1 MNQKIEIEN
10 RNQQMNWGIEM
21 ENRNWKLKLLGMFS
35 SIGIVFLIFWI
46 LVDIFICKIDISD
59 SDSENTNSDSENT
72 NPKIENEIQ
81 NSGRLPGD
89 DVEASGFAGN
99 WNEDFDN
106 ENEIQILNLTM
117 VEYSRPPFFNL
128 TEAERK
134 TIQYIVAGEAKGE
147 PMEGKMAVAQ
157 CILHGMVKSNWSAE
171 RVRIEYQ
178 YSGWDDELENV
189 NPEAWAEVVEAVSR
203 VFDDGELISDKPI
216 LYFYAPKRVSSDWHE
231 SLNFSCEL
239 SNHRFFYL
247 DEDVNAD
254 WFLNLRKDV

>member
-1 MNQKIEIEN
+1 
-10 RNQQMNWGIEM
+10 M
-21 ENRNWKLKLLGMFS
+21 ENRNYKYRHEELISGIW
-35 SIGIVFLIFWI
+35 IGICIGLLISALIFG
-46 LVDIFICKIDISD
+46 IFGCGFGFEIDFGKS
-59 SDSENTNSDSENT
+59 NS
-72 NPKIENEIQ
+72 ENEIQ

-106 ENEIQILNLTM
+106 ENENQILDLAM
-117 VEYSRPPFFNL
+117 VKYSHPPFFNL

-147 PMEGKMAVAQ
+147 PMEGKMAVVQ

-178 YSGWDDELENV
+178 YSGWDDELENA

-216 LYFYAPKRVSSDWHE
+216 LYFYAPDITSSSWHE
-231 SLNFSCEL
+231 SLNHAVTIEG
-239 SNHRFFYL
+239 HKFFYL

>member
-1 MNQKIEIEN
+1 
-10 RNQQMNWGIEM
+10 M
-21 ENRNWKLKLLGMFS
+21 ENRNYKYKFEELFS
-35 SIGIVFLIFWI
+35 VIWIGIGFGFLILALI
-46 LVDIFICKIDISD
+46 IGIFSYGFGFEIEIYKS
-59 SDSENTNSDSENT
+59 
-72 NPKIENEIQ
+72 NPKIENKIQ
-81 NSGRLPGD
+81 DLGRIKGD
-89 DVEASGFAGN
+89 NIEATGYAGN
-99 WNEDFDN
+99 WNGNFDIEN
-106 ENEIQILNLTM
+106 ENQILDLAM
-117 VEYSRPPFFNL
+117 VEYYRPRFFNL
-128 TEAERK
+128 TEVDRK

-157 CILHGMVKSNWSAE
+157 CILHGMVKSDWSAE

-216 LYFYAPKRVSSDWHE
+216 LYFYAPNVVSSSWHE
-231 SLNFSCEL
+231 SLNHAITIGG
-239 SNHRFFYL
+239 HRFFYL

>member
-1 MNQKIEIEN
+1 MNQKIENEN

-21 ENRNWKLKLLGMFS
+21 ENRNWEIKLLGMFS

-59 SDSENTNSDSENT
+59 SDSKNE
-72 NPKIENEIQ
+72 NPKIENKIQ
-81 NSGRLPGD
+81 DDGRLPGD

-99 WNEDFDN
+99 WNENFEG
-106 ENEIQILNLTM
+106 ENGNQILDLVM
-117 VEYSRPPFFNL
+117 VEYSHPPFFNL

-216 LYFYAPKRVSSDWHE
+216 LYFYAPDITSSSWHE
-231 SLNFSCEL
+231 SLNHAVTIEG
-239 SNHRFFYL
+239 HKFFYL
-247 DEDVNAD
+247 DEDINAD
-254 WFLNLRKDV
+254 WFLNLRKGV

>member
-10 RNQQMNWGIEM
+10 RNRQMNWRIEM
-21 ENRNWKLKLLGMFS
+21 ENRDYKNRFEEFICVIIAGIGFGFLILALI
-35 SIGIVFLIFWI
+35 IGIFSYGFG
-46 LVDIFICKIDISD
+46 FEIDFGKSD
-59 SDSENTNSDSENT
+59 S
-72 NPKIENEIQ
+72 KIEIQ

-99 WNEDFDN
+99 WNGNFDT
-106 ENEIQILNLTM
+106 ENEIEILDLKM

-128 TEAERK
+128 TETDRK

-157 CILHGMVKSNWSAE
+157 CILHGMVKSGWSAE

-189 NPEAWAEVVEAVSR
+189 NPEAWGEVVEAVSR
-203 VFDDGELISDKPI
+203 IFDDGELISDKPI
-216 LYFYAPKRVSSDWHE
+216 LYFYAPDITSSSWHE
-231 SLNFSCEL
+231 SLN
-239 SNHRFFYL
+239 HAITIGGHKFFYL

>member
-1 MNQKIEIEN
+1 M
-10 RNQQMNWGIEM
+10 G
-21 ENRNWKLKLLGMFS
+21 NRNWELKLLGMFS

-46 LVDIFICKIDISD
+46 LVNIFICKIDISD
-59 SDSENTNSDSENT
+59 SDSENTNR
-72 NPKIENEIQ
+72 KIENEIQ
-81 NSGRLPGD
+81 DDGRLPGD

-99 WNEDFDN
+99 WNEDFYN
-106 ENEIQILNLTM
+106 ENEIEILNLTM

-128 TEAERK
+128 TEADRK

-157 CILHGMVKSNWSAE
+157 CMLHGMVKSGWSAE

-178 YSGWDDELENV
+178 YSGWDDELENK

-216 LYFYAPKRVSSDWHE
+216 LYFYAPNVVSSSWHE
-231 SLNFSCEL
+231 SLNHAVTIGG
-239 SNHRFFYL
+239 HRFFYL

>member
-1 MNQKIEIEN
+1 
-10 RNQQMNWGIEM
+10 M
-21 ENRNWKLKLLGMFS
+21 ENRNCVYGHEELISGIW
-35 SIGIVFLIFWI
+35 IGICIGLLISALIFG
-46 LVDIFICKIDISD
+46 IFGCGFGFEIDFGKS
-59 SDSENTNSDSENT
+59 NS
-72 NPKIENEIQ
+72 ENEIQ
-81 NSGRLPGD
+81 NSSRLPGD

-99 WNEDFDN
+99 WDEDFYN
-106 ENEIQILNLTM
+106 ENETQILDLAM
-117 VEYSRPPFFNL
+117 VEYYRPRFFNL
-128 TEAERK
+128 SDAERK

-147 PMEGKMAVAQ
+147 PIEGKMAVAQ
-157 CILHGMVKSNWSAE
+157 CILHGMVKSDWSAE

-178 YSGWDDELENV
+178 YSGWDDELENA
-189 NPEAWAEVVEAVSR
+189 NPEACAEVVEAVSR

-254 WFLNLRKDV
+254 WFLNLRKDG

>member
-10 RNQQMNWGIEM
+10 RNRQMNWRIEM

-59 SDSENTNSDSENT
+59 SDSENTN
-72 NPKIENEIQ
+72 PKIENEIQ
-81 NSGRLPGD
+81 DDGRLPGD

-99 WNEDFDN
+99 WNEDFYN
-106 ENEIQILNLTM
+106 ENEIEILNLTM
-117 VEYSRPPFFNL
+117 VEYSHPPFFNL
-128 TEAERK
+128 TKAERK

-147 PMEGKMAVAQ
+147 SMEGKMAVAQ
-157 CILHGMVKSNWSAE
+157 CILHGMVKSGWSAE

-178 YSGWDDELENV
+178 YSGWDDELENT

-216 LYFYAPKRVSSDWHE
+216 LYFYAPDITSSSWHE
-231 SLNFSCEL
+231 SLN
-239 SNHRFFYL
+239 HAVTIGGHKFFYL

>member
-1 MNQKIEIEN
+1 
-10 RNQQMNWGIEM
+10 M

-46 LVDIFICKIDISD
+46 LVDIFICKFDISD
-59 SDSENTNSDSENT
+59 LDSENA

-81 NSGRLPGD
+81 DDGRLPGD

-99 WNEDFDN
+99 WNEDFYN

-117 VEYSRPPFFNL
+117 VEYSHPPFFNL
-128 TEAERK
+128 TEADRK

-157 CILHGMVKSNWSAE
+157 CILHGMVKSGWSAE

-178 YSGWDDELENV
+178 YSGWDDELENA

-203 VFDDGELISDKPI
+203 VFDDGELISGKPI
-216 LYFYAPKRVSSDWHE
+216 LYFYAPDITSSSWHE
-231 SLNFSCEL
+231 SLNHAVTIEG
-239 SNHRFFYL
+239 HKFFYL
-247 DEDVNAD
+247 DEDANAD

>member
-1 MNQKIEIEN
+1 
-10 RNQQMNWGIEM
+10 M

-46 LVDIFICKIDISD
+46 LVDIFICKIGISD
-59 SDSENTNSDSENT
+59 SDSENT

-81 NSGRLPGD
+81 DDGRLPGD
-89 DVEASGFAGN
+89 DVEASSFAGN
-99 WNEDFDN
+99 WNEDFYN
-106 ENEIQILNLTM
+106 ENEIEILNLTM
-117 VEYSRPPFFNL
+117 VEYSHLPFFNL
-128 TEAERK
+128 TETDRK

-147 PMEGKMAVAQ
+147 PTEGKMAVAQ

-178 YSGWDDELENV
+178 YSGWDDELENA
-189 NPEAWAEVVEAVSR
+189 NPEVWAEVVEAVSR

-216 LYFYAPKRVSSDWHE
+216 LYFYAPDITSSSWHE
-231 SLNFSCEL
+231 SLNHAVTIEG
-239 SNHRFFYL
+239 HKFFYL

-254 WFLNLRKDV
+254 WFLNLRKGV

>member
-1 MNQKIEIEN
+1 
-10 RNQQMNWGIEM
+10 M

-59 SDSENTNSDSENT
+59 SDSENTN
-72 NPKIENEIQ
+72 PKIENEIQ
-81 NSGRLPGD
+81 DDGRLPGD

-99 WNEDFDN
+99 WNEDFDD

-128 TEAERK
+128 TKAERK

-157 CILHGMVKSNWSAE
+157 CILHGMVKSGWSAE

-178 YSGWDDELENV
+178 YSGWDDELENA
-189 NPEAWAEVVEAVSR
+189 NPEAWAEVVKAVSR

-216 LYFYAPKRVSSDWHE
+216 LYFYAPNVVSSSWHE
-231 SLNFSCEL
+231 SLNHAVTIGG
-239 SNHRFFYL
+239 HRFFYL
-247 DEDVNAD
+247 DKDVNAD

>member
-10 RNQQMNWGIEM
+10 RNRQMNWRIEM
-21 ENRNWKLKLLGMFS
+21 GNRNYKYRHEKLILEIW
-35 SIGIVFLIFWI
+35 IGICFGFLI
-46 LVDIFICKIDISD
+46 LALIFGIFSCGFGFEIDFGKSD
-59 SDSENTNSDSENT
+59 S
-72 NPKIENEIQ
+72 KIEIQ

-89 DVEASGFAGN
+89 DIEASGFAGN
-99 WNEDFDN
+99 WNEDFYN
-106 ENEIQILNLTM
+106 ENEIEILNLTM
-117 VEYSRPPFFNL
+117 VEYSHPPFFNL

-189 NPEAWAEVVEAVSR
+189 NPEAWAEVVEAVRR

-216 LYFYAPKRVSSDWHE
+216 LYFYAPKHSDGKWHKTLE
-231 SLNFSCEL
+231 FAFEISG
-239 SNHRFFYL
+239 HRFFYL

>member
-1 MNQKIEIEN
+1 
-10 RNQQMNWGIEM
+10 M

-59 SDSENTNSDSENT
+59 SDSKNA

-81 NSGRLPGD
+81 DDGRLPGD

-99 WNEDFDN
+99 WNENFDN

-128 TEAERK
+128 TETDRK

-157 CILHGMVKSNWSAE
+157 CILHGMVKSDWSAE

-216 LYFYAPKRVSSDWHE
+216 LYFYAPDITSSSWHE
-231 SLNFSCEL
+231 SLNHAVTIEG
-239 SNHRFFYL
+239 HKFFYL
-247 DEDVNAD
+247 DEDINAD

>member
-10 RNQQMNWGIEM
+10 RNRQINWRIEM

-59 SDSENTNSDSENT
+59 SDSENTN
-72 NPKIENEIQ
+72 PKIENEIQ
-81 NSGRLPGD
+81 DDGRLPGD

-99 WNEDFDN
+99 WNEDFYN
-106 ENEIQILNLTM
+106 ENEIQILDLAM
-117 VEYSRPPFFNL
+117 VEYSHSPFFNL

-157 CILHGMVKSNWSAE
+157 CILHGMVKSDWSAE

-178 YSGWDDELENV
+178 YSGWDDELENT
-189 NPEAWAEVVEAVSR
+189 NSEAWAEVVEAVSR

-216 LYFYAPKRVSSDWHE
+216 LYFYAPEYSSGKWHE
-231 SLNFSCEL
+231 TLEFSFEL
-239 SNHRFFYL
+239 SGHRFFYL
-247 DEDVNAD
+247 KEDVSAD
-254 WFLNLRKDV
+254 WFLKLKE

>member
-1 MNQKIEIEN
+1 MEN
-10 RNQQMNWGIEM
+10 RNQKLNLDFVSAFWVGIGFGF
-21 ENRNWKLKLLGMFS
+21 LILALI
-35 SIGIVFLIFWI
+35 IGIFSYGFGFEIE
-46 LVDIFICKIDISD
+46 ISK
-59 SDSENTNSDSENT
+59 S
-72 NPKIENEIQ
+72 NPKIENKIQ
-81 NSGRLPGD
+81 DSGRIKGD
-89 DVEASGFAGN
+89 NIEATGYAGN
-99 WNEDFDN
+99 WNGNFDIEN
-106 ENEIQILNLTM
+106 ENQILDLKM
-117 VEYSRPPFFNL
+117 VEYSRPRFFNL

-157 CILHGMVKSNWSAE
+157 CILHGMVKSDWSAE

-189 NPEAWAEVVEAVSR
+189 NPEAWAEVVEAVSC

-216 LYFYAPKRVSSDWHE
+216 LYFYAPDITSSSWHE
-231 SLNFSCEL
+231 SLN
-239 SNHRFFYL
+239 HAVTIGGHKFFYL

>member
-10 RNQQMNWGIEM
+10 RNRQMNWGIEM
-21 ENRNWKLKLLGMFS
+21 ENRNYKYKFEELFSVIWVGIGFGFLILGLI
-35 SIGIVFLIFWI
+35 IGIFSYGFG
-46 LVDIFICKIDISD
+46 FEIDFGK
-59 SDSENTNSDSENT
+59 SDSET
-72 NPKIENEIQ
+72 EIQ
-81 NSGRLPGD
+81 NSGRLLGD

-99 WNEDFDN
+99 WNENFDAK
-106 ENEIQILNLTM
+106 NEIQILNLTM
-117 VEYSRPPFFNL
+117 VEYSHPPFFNL

-157 CILHGMVKSNWSAE
+157 CILHGMVKSDWSAE

-178 YSGWDDELENV
+178 YSGWDDELENA

-216 LYFYAPKRVSSDWHE
+216 LYFYAPEYSSGKWHE
-231 SLNFSCEL
+231 TLEFSFEL
-239 SNHRFFYL
+239 SGHRFFYL
-247 DEDVNAD
+247 KEDVSAD
-254 WFLNLRKDV
+254 WFLKLKE

>member
-1 MNQKIEIEN
+1 
-10 RNQQMNWGIEM
+10 M
-21 ENRNWKLKLLGMFS
+21 ENRNYKYRHEELISGIW
-35 SIGIVFLIFWI
+35 IGICIGLLISALIFG
-46 LVDIFICKIDISD
+46 IFGCGFGFEIDFGKS
-59 SDSENTNSDSENT
+59 NS
-72 NPKIENEIQ
+72 ENEIQ

-99 WNEDFDN
+99 WNEDFYN
-106 ENEIQILNLTM
+106 ENEIEILDLAM
-117 VEYSRPPFFNL
+117 VEYSHSPFFNL

-134 TIQYIVAGEAKGE
+134 MIQYIVAGEAKGE

-157 CILHGMVKSNWSAE
+157 CILHGMVKSDWSAE

-216 LYFYAPKRVSSDWHE
+216 LYFYAPNITSSSWHE
-231 SLNFSCEL
+231 SLNHAVTIEG
-239 SNHRFFYL
+239 HRFFYL

>member
-1 MNQKIEIEN
+1 
-10 RNQQMNWGIEM
+10 MNWRIEM
-21 ENRNWKLKLLGMFS
+21 ENRNCVYGHEELISGIW
-35 SIGIVFLIFWI
+35 IGICIGLLISALIFG
-46 LVDIFICKIDISD
+46 IFGCGFGFEIDFGKS
-59 SDSENTNSDSENT
+59 NS
-72 NPKIENEIQ
+72 ENEIQ
-81 NSGRLPGD
+81 NSSRLPGD

-99 WNEDFDN
+99 WDEDFYN
-106 ENEIQILNLTM
+106 ENETQILDLAM
-117 VEYSRPPFFNL
+117 VEYYRPRFFNL
-128 TEAERK
+128 SDAERK

-147 PMEGKMAVAQ
+147 PIEGKMAVAQ

>member
-21 ENRNWKLKLLGMFS
+21 ENRNYKYRHEELISGIW
-35 SIGIVFLIFWI
+35 IGIGFGFLILALI
-46 LVDIFICKIDISD
+46 IGIFSYGFGFEIEISK
-59 SDSENTNSDSENT
+59 S
-72 NPKIENEIQ
+72 NPKIENKIQ
-81 NSGRLPGD
+81 DSGRIKGD
-89 DVEASGFAGN
+89 DIEATGYAGN
-99 WNEDFDN
+99 WNGNFDI
-106 ENEIQILNLTM
+106 ENEIQILDLEM
-117 VEYSRPPFFNL
+117 VEYSHPPFFNL

-157 CILHGMVKSNWSAE
+157 CILNGMVKSGWSAE

-178 YSGWDDELENV
+178 YSGWDDELANT
-189 NPEAWAEVVEAVSR
+189 NSEAWAEVVEAVSR

-216 LYFYAPKRVSSDWHE
+216 LYFYAPDITSSSWHE
-231 SLNFSCEL
+231 SLN
-239 SNHRFFYL
+239 HAVTIGGHKFFYL

>member
-21 ENRNWKLKLLGMFS
+21 ENRNQKLNLDFVS
-35 SIGIVFLIFWI
+35 AFWIGIGFGFLILALI
-46 LVDIFICKIDISD
+46 IGIFSYGFGFEIEICKS
-59 SDSENTNSDSENT
+59 NL
-72 NPKIENEIQ
+72 KIENKIQ
-81 NSGRLPGD
+81 DSGRIKGD
-89 DVEASGFAGN
+89 NIEATSYAGN
-99 WNEDFDN
+99 WNGNFDN
-106 ENEIQILNLTM
+106 ENGIQILDLAM
-117 VEYSRPPFFNL
+117 VEYYQPRFFNL
-128 TEAERK
+128 TEADRK

-157 CILHGMVKSNWSAE
+157 CILHGMAKSGWSAE

-178 YSGWDDELENV
+178 YSGWDDELENT

-216 LYFYAPKRVSSDWHE
+216 LYFYAPNVVSSSWHE
-231 SLNFSCEL
+231 SLNHAVTIGG
-239 SNHRFFYL
+239 HRFFYL

-254 WFLNLRKDV
+254 WFLNLRKDA

>member
-10 RNQQMNWGIEM
+10 RNQQMNWRIKM

-59 SDSENTNSDSENT
+59 SDSKNS

-81 NSGRLPGD
+81 DDGRLPGD

-128 TEAERK
+128 TKAERK

-157 CILHGMVKSNWSAE
+157 CILHGMVKSDWSAE

-178 YSGWDDELENV
+178 YSGWDDELENA

-216 LYFYAPKRVSSDWHE
+216 LYFYAPKHSDGKWHKTLE
-231 SLNFSCEL
+231 FAFEISG
-239 SNHRFFYL
+239 HRFFYL

-254 WFLNLRKDV
+254 WFLKLKEKCF

>member
-21 ENRNWKLKLLGMFS
+21 ENRNQKLNLDFVS
-35 SIGIVFLIFWI
+35 AFWIGIGFGFLI
-46 LVDIFICKIDISD
+46 LALIFGIFSYGFGFEIDFGKSD
-59 SDSENTNSDSENT
+59 S
-72 NPKIENEIQ
+72 KIEIQ
-81 NSGRLPGD
+81 KSGRLPGD
-89 DVEASGFAGN
+89 DIEASGFAGN
-99 WNEDFDN
+99 WNEDFNN
-106 ENEIQILNLTM
+106 ENEIEILNLTM

-128 TEAERK
+128 AEVDRK

-157 CILHGMVKSNWSAE
+157 CILNGMVKSGWSAE

-216 LYFYAPKRVSSDWHE
+216 LYFYAPNVVSSSWHE
-231 SLNFSCEL
+231 SLNHAVTIGG
-239 SNHRFFYL
+239 HRFFYL

>member
-1 MNQKIEIEN
+1 
-10 RNQQMNWGIEM
+10 M

-59 SDSENTNSDSENT
+59 SDSENA

-81 NSGRLPGD
+81 DDGRLPGD

-99 WNEDFDN
+99 WNGDFYN

-117 VEYSRPPFFNL
+117 VEYSHPPFFNL
-128 TEAERK
+128 TETDRK
-134 TIQYIVAGEAKGE
+134 TIQCIVAGEAKGE
-147 PMEGKMAVAQ
+147 SMEGKMAVAQ
-157 CILHGMVKSNWSAE
+157 CILNGMVKSGWSAE

-178 YSGWDDELENV
+178 YSGWDDVLENV
-189 NPEAWAEVVEAVSR
+189 NPEAWAEVVEAVSC

-216 LYFYAPKRVSSDWHE
+216 LYFYAPDITSSSWHE
-231 SLNFSCEL
+231 SLNHAITIEG
-239 SNHRFFYL
+239 HKFFYL

-254 WFLNLRKDV
+254 WFLNLRKDG

>member
-1 MNQKIEIEN
+1 
-10 RNQQMNWGIEM
+10 M
-21 ENRNWKLKLLGMFS
+21 ENRNWELKLLGIFS

-59 SDSENTNSDSENT
+59 SDSENA

-81 NSGRLPGD
+81 DDGRLPGD

-99 WNEDFDN
+99 LNEDFYN
-106 ENEIQILNLTM
+106 ENEMEILNLTM
-117 VEYSRPPFFNL
+117 VEYSHPPFFNL
-128 TEAERK
+128 TDADRK

-157 CILHGMVKSNWSAE
+157 CILHGMVKSDWSAE

-178 YSGWDDELENV
+178 YSGWDDELENT

-203 VFDDGELISDKPI
+203 VFDDGELISDKPN
-216 LYFYAPKRVSSDWHE
+216 LYFYAPDITSSSWHE
-231 SLNFSCEL
+231 SLNHAVTIGG
-239 SNHRFFYL
+239 HRFFYL
-247 DEDVNAD
+247 DEDINAD

>member
-21 ENRNWKLKLLGMFS
+21 ENRNYKYKFEELFLVIWVGIGFGFLILALI
-35 SIGIVFLIFWI
+35 IGIFSYGFGFEIDFGKSNS
-46 LVDIFICKIDISD
+46 KI
-59 SDSENTNSDSENT
+59 
-72 NPKIENEIQ
+72 EIQ
-81 NSGRLPGD
+81 NSGRLLGD

-99 WNEDFDN
+99 WNENFEG
-106 ENEIQILNLTM
+106 ENGIQILDLAM
-117 VEYSRPPFFNL
+117 VEYSHPPFFNL

-134 TIQYIVAGEAKGE
+134 TIQCIVAGEAKGE

-157 CILHGMVKSNWSAE
+157 CILNGMVKSDWTAE
-171 RVRIEYQ
+171 KVRIEYQ
-178 YSGWDDELENV
+178 YSGWDDELEKS
-189 NPEAWAEVVEAVSR
+189 NPKAWAEVVEAVSR

-216 LYFYAPKRVSSDWHE
+216 LYFYAPKYSNGKWHE
-231 SLNFSCEL
+231 TLEFSFEL
-239 SNHRFFYL
+239 SGHRFFYL

>member
-1 MNQKIEIEN
+1 
-10 RNQQMNWGIEM
+10 M

-59 SDSENTNSDSENT
+59 SDSENA

-81 NSGRLPGD
+81 DDGRLPGD

-99 WNEDFDN
+99 WNGDFYN

-117 VEYSRPPFFNL
+117 VEYSHPPFFNL
-128 TEAERK
+128 TETDRK
-134 TIQYIVAGEAKGE
+134 TIQCIVAGEAKGE
-147 PMEGKMAVAQ
+147 SMEGKMAVAQ
-157 CILHGMVKSNWSAE
+157 CILNGMVKSGWSAE

-189 NPEAWAEVVEAVSR
+189 NPEAWAEVVEAVSC

-216 LYFYAPKRVSSDWHE
+216 LYFYAPDITSSSWHE
-231 SLNFSCEL
+231 SLNHAITIEG
-239 SNHRFFYL
+239 HKFFYL

-254 WFLNLRKDV
+254 WFLNLRKDG